1 MNLFNG
7 DAIQFVLYFIVP
19 GVIAIIAHDSMAAAG
34 RRNWQDMTLALIT
47 YGVINLLIFSL
58 LSLLIQ
64 FLPVFQIPLLIVP
77 QKVNGTALVFLD
89 IIIPI
94 GMAWLSVVVPRSRFI
109 QRFFRGLFLGPDPSP
124 WDFVFSNRY
133 KCYCLLFHFND
144 GGTLAGIYGAN
155 SRVSNFPHPKEVYVE
170 RLCSIDAQGN
180 IGDPVPGSTGA
191 FIAMDGCKFVEFIE
205 LKAQRLPLIQR
216 RNLWQKISSLLKVG
230 VTVTLI
236 RPFSKFSKGLSSKS
250 SKIQKFYAKAMD
262 HSSSPPQMPSQSAT
276 VAPMS
281 QVQEQ
286 PVQQL
291 PLSQPPLQQL
301 IQGQQVQ
308 AAPPPIPNNSKEKT
322 AN

>member
-34 RRNWQDMTLALIT
+34 RRNLQDMTFAFIT

-124 WDFVFSNRY
+124 WDFVFSN
-133 KCYCLLFHFND
+133 
-144 GGTLAGIYGAN
+144 
-155 SRVSNFPHPKEVYVE
+155 
-170 RLCSIDAQGN
+170 
-180 IGDPVPGSTGA
+180 
-191 FIAMDGCKFVEFIE
+191 
-205 LKAQRLPLIQR
+205 
-216 RNLWQKISSLLKVG
+216 
-230 VTVTLI
+230 
-236 RPFSKFSKGLSSKS
+236 
-250 SKIQKFYAKAMD
+250 
-262 HSSSPPQMPSQSAT
+262 
-276 VAPMS
+276 
-281 QVQEQ
+281 
-286 PVQQL
+286 
-291 PLSQPPLQQL
+291 
-301 IQGQQVQ
+301 
-308 AAPPPIPNNSKEKT
+308 
-322 AN
+322 